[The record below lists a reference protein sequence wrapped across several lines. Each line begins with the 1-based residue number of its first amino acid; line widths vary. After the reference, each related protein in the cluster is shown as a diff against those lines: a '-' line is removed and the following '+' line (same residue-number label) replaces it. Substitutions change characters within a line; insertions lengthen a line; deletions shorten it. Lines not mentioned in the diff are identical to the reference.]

1 MGETQKEFAAVGSF
15 LCYRAEFPA
24 LFFGELEKFGD
35 VGDVDLA
42 AHSAGSPLRR
52 LRLDGSEQFQVGGRL
67 LEQFV
72 DDKRVGSLVH
82 PDEVRGRGHLHDG
95 GALGG

>member
-42 AHSAGSPLRR
+42 THSAGRPLWR
-52 LRLDGSEQFQVGGRL
+52 LRLDGSEQFLVGRGL
-67 LEQFV
+67 LEQLV
-72 DDKRVGSLVH
+72 DDKSVGTLVH
-82 PDEVRGRGHLHDG
+82 QDEVRGRGRLDDG